1 MFYLCETK
9 CGILQEFCPDDNDDD
24 DNASDDD
31 NADDDNAVDD
41 DNDDDDDNNG
51 DELEWR
57 VLLLWRP
64 SAAKVGHRA
73 SSRPTNLYHGAWGG
87 GGWQNYHDGA

>member
-1 MFYLCETK
+1 MSELPNIVFNHVFAYFTCVLKTK
-9 CGILQEFCPDDNDDD
+9 CGTFQEFCPDDNDDD

-51 DELEWR
+51 DELE
-57 VLLLWRP
+57 
-64 SAAKVGHRA
+64 
-73 SSRPTNLYHGAWGG
+73 
-87 GGWQNYHDGA
+87 